1 MQQQRDVLM
10 VCLFDR
16 NQLLMQSLIAETA
29 PRVAAMGTHATRSC
43 IQKLINQSALSV
55 EDCTA
60 VFLVLLSRDLE
71 LKQKMI
77 TGIPRQFLRGMGA
90 EKAVRFFLYLDRDI
104 LLPWLRDEACTQAAM
119 LDKCREMYLIS

>member
-1 MQQQRDVLM
+1 MQQQREVMM

-16 NQLLMQSLIAETA
+16 NQVLMQSLIAETA
-29 PRVAAMGTHATRSC
+29 PRVAAMGTHATHSC
-43 IQKLINQSALSV
+43 IQRLMNQSALSA

-77 TGIPRQFLRGMGA
+77 AGIPQQILSGMSP
-90 EKAVRFFLYLDRDI
+90 EKAMRFFLYLDRDI

-119 LDKCREMYLIS
+119 LDKCRDMYLLS